1 LFVAFKNP
9 HIRVQRIKLLR
20 LLTCVKMS
28 NTSQIPL
35 EIHHWRNELLPLS
48 QESIVREM
56 SVRFEPIFTRLLDK
70 IETLEKQIKELQ
82 ENKIHE

>member
-1 LFVAFKNP
+1 M
-9 HIRVQRIKLLR
+9 
-20 LLTCVKMS
+20 LLTYVKMS
-28 NTSQIPL
+28 NASKIPM
-35 EIHHWRNELLPLS
+35 EIYQWRNELLPLS

-70 IETLEKQIKELQ
+70 IEALEKQIKELQ